1 MFRGRRAVRLRCG
14 LSEGFNAWWLWS
26 AFLHQETSFTP
37 QKGVLEGQSEPS
49 FHLLCSPFPPV
60 LAALARSRR
69 SLPPSQLPPPPPL
82 HCFLSSLFFFSCQIF
97 KQRFPFGWC
106 AKQHSSS
113 FTLSPLKIKRLT
125 SISITKEETGS
136 FCLRFQSVAVFL
148 SFTPEEE
155 KSCYYSKRN

>member
-1 MFRGRRAVRLRCG
+1 MLGGFGQHFSTRKPPLLLRKVFWKDRVSLPFICCAALFL
-14 LSEGFNAWWLWS
+14 LSLQHLHGAEG
-26 AFLHQETSFTP
+26 
-37 QKGVLEGQSEPS
+37 
-49 FHLLCSPFPPV
+49 PFP
-60 LAALARSRR
+60 LLNS
-69 SLPPSQLPPPPPL
+69 PPPPPL